1 MKRKIMALVLSVAT
15 ILGSVMSVSASD
27 YTDASS
33 GSMTVT
39 ANVTS
44 TYTVRLP
51 ATLELTR
58 DPEDGKYKADYTVAV
73 RGQLAATNRIEVTPT
88 PSFEMTDGN
97 HSVNA
102 TVTQVV
108 TAWEHDQNRVDQ
120 NPTSHVLISPTS
132 YVETTGHIE
141 TSFEHLGSYS
151 GTVVFTITQ
160 I

>member
-15 ILGSVMSVSASD
+15 ILGSAMSVSASD

-51 ATLELTR
+51 ATLELVR

-88 PSFEMTDGN
+88 PSFKMSDGS

-102 TVTQVV
+102 TVTQAI
-108 TAWEHDQNRVDQ
+108 TAWEHDQSRVDASQ
-120 NPTSHVLISPTS
+120 GHILISPTS

-141 TSFEHLGSYS
+141 TAFEHLGSYS